1 MPLRVF
7 VPRVLRLVAVA
18 TVGHA
23 RGFMLIAQQP
33 AHKPYGPRAKDL
45 YLLLDPVS
53 GSMVGGSW
61 MNDGNFKSSVCS
73 KLLPLDQRRQSA
85 TT

>member
-1 MPLRVF
+1 MPIRVF
-7 VPRVLRLVAVA
+7 VPRVLRPVAVA

-45 YLLLDPVS
+45 YPLPSPVS
-53 GSMVGGSW
+53 GSMVGGPW
-61 MNDGNFKSSVCS
+61 MNDGNFKSSVYS
-73 KLLPLDQRRQSA
+73 KLLPLDQRR
-85 TT
+85 